1 MVKEKRKQLIFIV
14 EDDDNIRELVEYAL
28 GSSGYKATGFPQGK
42 DFFAAVNE
50 VVPDLILLDIMLPKE
65 DGLSI
70 LKRLRDSAAT
80 RDIPVI
86 MLTAKVGEYDRVKG
100 FDYGAD
106 DYVTKPF
113 YVTELISRVKAL
125 LKRMPSGESED
136 DVVYVMGD
144 VTLDAAKRKVSVAG
158 GEVELTFKEFEL
170 LKYLM
175 ENDGIVLSR
184 ERLLSEI
191 WGWDYMGETRTV
203 DMHVM
208 TLRHKLGAGADI
220 IKTVRN
226 VGYKVAV

>member
-1 MVKEKRKQLIFIV
+1 MMKEKRKQLIFIV

-42 DFFAAVNE
+42 DFFAAVDE
-50 VVPDLILLDIMLPKE
+50 EIPDLILLDIMLPEE

-70 LKRLRDSAAT
+70 LKRLRDSAVT
-80 RDIPVI
+80 RDVPVI

-125 LKRMPSGESED
+125 LKRMPGGEPED
-136 DVVYVMGD
+136 DVVYVMGA
-144 VTLDAAKRKVSVAG
+144 VTLNAAKRNVSVSG
-158 GEVELTFKEFEL
+158 GEIDLTFKEFEL

-208 TLRHKLGAGADI
+208 TLRHKLGAGAGI